1 LLCSCFFATI
11 MSRALARAS
20 SLKPD
25 IRLAQAISEFK
36 AVLTSEQKLTFESL
50 RSQSLS
56 TTPSH
61 QDVMQ
66 LTAELNRCTSK
77 QSQCFGPR
85 FTSFLEGVQLFAAL
99 GDVLVGGSQ
108 NLLSCGV
115 WSLVR
120 MSLMVS
126 VLSPIV
132 LITH

>member
-1 LLCSCFFATI
+1 
-11 MSRALARAS
+11 MSHALERAS
-20 SLKPD
+20 SLKPN
-25 IRLAQAISEFK
+25 IRLSQAISKFE
-36 AVLTSEQKLTFESL
+36 AVLTSEQKFAFQTLKT
-50 RSQSLS
+50 QSLS
-56 TTPSH
+56 KAPSH

-66 LTAELNRCTSK
+66 FTAELNRCTSN
-77 QSQCFGPR
+77 QPQCFGPR

-126 VLSPIV
+126 VSYPIV